1 MATSGLG
8 WPVPV
13 GVRWGGRLR
22 LKTGFW
28 VFNWPD
34 RRDTDNRHAVN
45 HGPSRP
51 SAVGWPR
58 VVRAGLHEERRGF
71 AGPRTPPEA
80 RDGTDTVREDNG
92 HTNSH
97 ANSRDVSPE
106 TGIEGWGVRP
116 TPVPQQR
123 PEEFGTPLERPVR
136 PTGTVYGRSIGSE
149 PVSGPPAPNGGP

>member
-8 WPVPV
+8 WPVPI

-58 VVRAGLHEERRGF
+58 VVRAELHAQLRAERRVMH
-71 AGPRTPPEA
+71 GPQTPPEA
-80 RDGTDTVREDNG
+80 SDGTDTVHDDEM
-92 HTNSH
+92 H
-97 ANSRDVSPE
+97 ANNHNDVSRE

-116 TPVPQQR
+116 SPVPHPR
-123 PEEFGTPLERPVR
+123 PDEFRTQTPPSAPPVTPPAR
-136 PTGTVYGRSIGSE
+136 PTGTVYGRS
-149 PVSGPPAPNGGP
+149 V